1 MIDRST
7 GEPIHI
13 DLGVAF
19 DQGKRLAIP
28 ETVPFRLTRDIVDG
42 FGVTGVEGMF
52 KKSCE
57 HTLRVL
63 RTNKEHI
70 ISILDVL
77 RWDPLYSWT
86 LSRFK
91 SGSCKRMKQD
101 LVCNQRKKGQKLVR
115 Q

>member
-70 ISILDVL
+70 ISILMC
-77 RWDPLYSWT
+77 Y
-86 LSRFK
+86 
-91 SGSCKRMKQD
+91 GGIHYIHGHYHD
-101 LVCNQRKKGQKLVR
+101 LKAEVTRG
-115 Q
+115 

>member
-1 MIDRST
+1 
-7 GEPIHI
+7 
-13 DLGVAF
+13 
-19 DQGKRLAIP
+19 
-28 ETVPFRLTRDIVDG
+28 
-42 FGVTGVEGMF
+42 MF

-91 SGSCKRMKQD
+91 KRKLQEDETGPGVQPEEEGSEAGTAIMT
-101 LVCNQRKKGQKLVR
+101 VIEKLNANGLSTEAAVR
-115 Q
+115 ELIQEATSTQNLALIYFGWLPFY

>member
-1 MIDRST
+1 MGLGDRHCNNILIDRST

-63 RTNKEHI
+63 RQTRNT
-70 ISILDVL
+70 
-77 RWDPLYSWT
+77 LYLYWMCYGGI
-86 LSRFK
+86 RYIH
-91 SGSCKRMKQD
+91 GHYHD
-101 LVCNQRKKGQKLVR
+101 LKAEVARG
-115 Q
+115 